1 MKIVVDAF
9 GGDYS
14 PEEIIYGVIDY
25 IQQSSKTEIILTG
38 NANKINEI
46 FKENNFNSSRITIVD
61 ASEIITNNDSP
72 VFAVREKKNSSMTV
86 ALDLLKSD
94 S

>member
-14 PEEIIYGVIDY
+14 PEEIILGVIDN
-25 IQQSSKTEIILTG
+25 IQQSSKTEIILSG

-46 FKENNFNSSRITIVD
+46 
-61 ASEIITNNDSP
+61 
-72 VFAVREKKNSSMTV
+72 
-86 ALDLLKSD
+86 
-94 S
+94 